1 MAFLLGL
8 VVLVAAMTIV
18 KVGIRRVF
26 RGPARPPGSR
36 PPRR

>member
-1 MAFLLGL
+1 MAFVVGL
-8 VVLVAAMTIV
+8 VVLVAAMTVV

-26 RGPARPPGSR
+26 RGPAPPPPKR